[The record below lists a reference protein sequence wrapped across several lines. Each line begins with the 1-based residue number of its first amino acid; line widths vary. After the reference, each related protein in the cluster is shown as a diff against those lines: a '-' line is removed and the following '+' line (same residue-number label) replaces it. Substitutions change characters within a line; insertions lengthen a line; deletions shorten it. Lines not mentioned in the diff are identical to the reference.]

1 MTKNE
6 DILKQFEV
14 IERQTLEVEN
24 VVEKN
29 YYFTI
34 FFFQSALHP
43 IGHLSKI
50 SPMYAF
56 KHYTILLIIY
66 KSLLWKWNQ
75 FNQIIYIFFGWF

>member
-29 YYFTI
+29 NYFTI
-34 FFFQSALHP
+34 LFFSQLYTQLDTCQKFHP
-43 IGHLSKI
+43 CMHLSI
-50 SPMYAF
+50 IQFY
-56 KHYTILLIIY
+56 LLY
-66 KSLLWKWNQ
+66 MSLLWKWNQ

>member
-24 VVEKN
+24 VVEKKN
-29 YYFTI
+29 YFTI
-34 FFFQSALHP
+34 LFFSQLYTQLDTCQKFHP
-43 IGHLSKI
+43 CMHLSI
-50 SPMYAF
+50 IQFY
-56 KHYTILLIIY
+56 LLY
-66 KSLLWKWNQ
+66 MSLLWKWNQ